1 MQHLIIPGGSGFLGL
16 YLANYMASQGWKV
29 TILSR
34 KAKESTNTNIAFVQW
49 DGKKMDDWAK
59 VFEGADAVVNMAG
72 RTVNCRY
79 TDKNKKQILESRID
93 STRAIGKAIKIAD
106 HPPKV
111 WINSSS
117 ATIYEDTR
125 GGAPANNEYV
135 GKIGDDFS
143 MSVCKIWERELGAAQ
158 TPYTRKIALRT
169 AIVIAKEKGGA
180 MEYLLNLSKVGL
192 GGTQG
197 DGNQYVS
204 WVHLEDFVRCISF
217 LIDKEHIN
225 GVINCAAPN
234 PVTNK
239 VFMAS
244 IRQAIGRN
252 WGLSMP
258 EFLLEVGAVMLGTQT
273 ELILKSR
280 KVVSLRL
287 SEEGFVF
294 NYPTLEK
301 AMEEI
306 VPKGLVV

>member
-16 YLANYMASQGWKV
+16 YLADYMANQGWKV

-34 KAKESTNTNIAFVQW
+34 KARESTSANIVFVQW
-49 DGKKMDDWAK
+49 DGKTMGDWAK

-125 GGAPANNEYV
+125 GGLPANNEYI
-135 GKIGDDFS
+135 GKTGDDFS
-143 MSVCKIWERELGAAQ
+143 MSVCKIWERELEAAQ
-158 TPYTRKIALRT
+158 TPDTRKIALRT
-169 AIVIAKEKGGA
+169 AIVIAKQKGGA

-197 DGNQYVS
+197 EGSQYVS
-204 WVHLEDFVRCISF
+204 WVHLEDFARCIAF
-217 LIDKEHIN
+217 LIDKKSIH

-244 IRQAIGRN
+244 IRQALGRN

-287 SEEGFVF
+287 AEEGFVF
-294 NYPTLEK
+294 NYPMLEK

-306 VPKGLVV
+306 VSKEVVV